1 MKQLFPLAWAGL
13 KSRKRSTALLLST
26 IILSVTFLVVMGL
39 IGSSSLYTIDRQ
51 TKDLYGEQKA
61 VAWNLSDEQKTQ
73 FEKSTVWDE
82 IGKITVYGTAASET
96 GDFLGVG
103 TMDETARK
111 LGHIRLTEGRWP
123 QAEDEIVLEKSVYK
137 YIGNQPYAVGE
148 PIALEIT
155 IAGQEAPQTFTFQVV
170 GLIEN
175 YAAVW
180 RNAYVEY
187 TQEGN
192 FYPPLV
198 SFLITEQGTVSSG
211 TAMETWLLNSPSE
224 SYAVLSGSLPERV
237 TLTYNYSVYPQ
248 ISYYGGM
255 SEATFVTIGISALIG
270 GMILVCMMVIL
281 LNGFLMSV
289 DRRQRQLS
297 LLRCIGATKKQAYS
311 YLFCEAFLLLGM
323 GIPAG
328 ILLGVPVSVGAVKL
342 FGMLNGSELA
352 YRFSGWILL
361 LAALVCVV
369 CVCLATL
376 LPAVRASRTAP
387 ITGTRTVYFKR
398 KKSQKKKTGK
408 TALKPFG
415 LMLLSMRKS
424 KGKTALTTLTFAL
437 VIVVFNVMMMT
448 DIVEYQIGSSYERAD
463 ASLTALEIS
472 AEKQQGLL
480 WKSDAKIDAIPVSA
494 FSDFRNLPDVAYQN
508 AAVIPMFYCRIPFS
522 RYDPYL
528 NGYFRFDY
536 KMLGARNWKKW
547 GQYNYFFEKQTPYG
561 YTEQEYLA
569 EPQITIFD
577 DTLLAQFQS
586 YVTDGAV
593 NIDAINRG
601 EEIILC
607 MPDYYSVVQEEENSI
622 QTGTWIPNGKADI
635 PKNAKLL
642 KNTNWKAGD
651 TLTFTWPEEQGQGY
665 TLHDRTVKIGAI
677 VKSGPQIEAS
687 ANRIFGMAVG
697 EKTLESLELPY
708 EISNMYLYF
717 DEDADIPATEAHLE
731 QTVSRSYPLTRLT
744 TQTEEALAEQQQ
756 RRTRLSIS
764 SMISVCLFALGFLG
778 LMNTVSS
785 RIHCRLHEI
794 GLLRCIGMTKGQVYR
809 MFVYEGAVF
818 GIFAS
823 LLGTVV
829 CFIMLP
835 KFQENWLH
843 TQMPLYLA
851 LSCVICIALAVCT
864 IFLPIHAVLKKN
876 PTEITRINE

>member
-13 KSRKRSTALLLST
+13 KSRKRSTALLLSA
-26 IILSVTFLVVMGL
+26 IILSVMFLVVMGL
-39 IGSSSLYTIDRQ
+39 IGSSSLYTIDLQ
-51 TKDLYGEQKA
+51 NKDLYGEQKA

-137 YIGNQPYAVGE
+137 HIGNQSYAVGE
-148 PIALEIT
+148 PITLEIT

-198 SFLITEQGTVSSG
+198 SFLITEQGNVSSG

-224 SYAVLSGSLPERV
+224 SYAVLSGSLPEKV

-255 SEATFVTIGISALIG
+255 SEATLGTIGLSALIG

-289 DRRQRQLS
+289 DRRKRQLS

-311 YLFCEAFLLLGM
+311 YLFCEAFLLLGL
-323 GIPAG
+323 GIPSG
-328 ILLGVPVSVGAVKL
+328 ILLGLPISFGAVKL
-342 FGMLNGSELA
+342 FGMLNGSELT
-352 YRFSGWILL
+352 YHFSGWILV
-361 LAALVCVV
+361 LAAVVCVA

-376 LPAVRASRTAP
+376 FPAVRASRTAP

-398 KKSQKKKTGK
+398 KKSKKKKPGK

-424 KGKTALTTLTFAL
+424 KGKTVLTTFTFAL
-437 VIVVFNVMMMT
+437 VIVIFNVMMMF
-448 DIVEYQIGSSYERAD
+448 
-463 ASLTALEIS
+463 SL
-472 AEKQQGLL
+472 
-480 WKSDAKIDAIPVSA
+480 
-494 FSDFRNLPDVAYQN
+494 VAYLPAYETADISLSAGYTRYEYVVHSDDKTDGVPVELPELVRERFPVEGQCMEI
-508 AAVIPMFYCRIPFS
+508 APMFACSVPFAQ
-522 RYDPYL
+522 YDHYL
-528 NGYFRFDY
+528 NGYYQYDR
-536 KMLGARNWKKW
+536 KELGLQLWQSR
-547 GQYNYFFEKQTPYG
+547 GQYDYFFDEQQQYG
-561 YTEQEYLA
+561 YGDQEFLIMPKIA
-569 EPQITIFD
+569 ALD
-577 DTLLAQFQS
+577 VSLLQALSS
-586 YVTDGAV
+586 YVVDGKLDIA
-593 NIDAINRG
+593 AINRG
-601 EEIILC
+601 EEIVIC
-607 MPDYYSVVQEEENSI
+607 MPDYAATFTEDNNSFASTYSPL
-622 QTGTWIPNGKADI
+622 WADPVI
-635 PKNAKLL
+635 SEDTVIYT
-642 KNTNWKAGD
+642 NTNWKAGD
-651 TLTFTWPEEQGQGY
+651 TLTFTWV
-665 TLHDRTVKIGAI
+665 TLQEDGKYQKHITTVRIGAV
-677 VKSGPQIEAS
+677 VKDAPAVQGAPRAP
-687 ANRIFGMAVG
+687 FGMIVG
-697 EKTLESLELPY
+697 EQTLVSLKLPY
-708 EISNMYLYF
+708 AVRQQYIYF
-717 DEDADIPATEAHLE
+717 QDDADIEQTEAEIRAFATQNYPLLKLLTATE
-731 QTVSRSYPLTRLT
+731 QRL
-744 TQTEEALAEQQQ
+744 ADQQQ
-756 RRTRLSIS
+756 RRTTISIM
-764 SMISVCLFALGFLG
+764 SMIAVCLLALGFLG

-785 RIHCRLHEI
+785 RIHSRLHEI
-794 GLLRCIGMTKGQVYR
+794 GLLRCMGMTKGQVYR

-818 GIFAS
+818 GVLAS
-823 LLGTVV
+823 LIGIAG
-829 CFIMLP
+829 CFWILP

-843 TQMPLYLA
+843 TQTPLYLA
-851 LSCVICIALAVCT
+851 LSCILCIAFAVMT
-864 IFLPIHAVLKKN
+864 IFLPTRAVLKKS
-876 PTEITRINE
+876 PTEIVRINE